1 MVSGKVFLPY
11 IQYIPCVIIVKDGHS
26 RRFFG
31 VNDHPSVYPTC
42 EGRFKENPFQQY
54 KNMV

>member
-1 MVSGKVFLPY
+1 MNRFLPQF
-11 IQYIPCVIIVKDGHS
+11 QYKTDDTIVKDGHS

-31 VNDHPSVYPTC
+31 VNDHPSVYPTR